1 MDFSQGGTVRVLR
14 TRVCP
19 GWHGE
24 GQAGDCAVQEGD
36 AAACGEN
43 SEARGGVEAVA
54 VLWAAAGYEV
64 CREKGKTFFAY
75 WILYSS
81 TLPCQRLSPRTT
93 DLFCPRLYPVSLLSR
108 LATTLCPASLSS
120 WSPTSRAISTLR
132 AYTASATPPS
142 GLPLQSTTTTRS
154 VIPLAPSVWVRI
166 GFLDS

>member
-64 CREKGKTFFAY
+64 CREKGKTFFAQAQ
-75 WILYSS
+75 IGDVCCSIEFVDDHLED
-81 TLPCQRLSPRTT
+81 LVGELSQVCVVVFV
-93 DLFCPRLYPVSLLSR
+93 L
-108 LATTLCPASLSS
+108 
-120 WSPTSRAISTLR
+120 
-132 AYTASATPPS
+132 
-142 GLPLQSTTTTRS
+142 
-154 VIPLAPSVWVRI
+154 
-166 GFLDS
+166 GFV